1 MPLIVSK
8 DSLES
13 RPTTLTGLVELC
25 QNCVA
30 YCAERTERYLANRS
44 RAPRG
49 WEAEYEAIAAE
60 RRKEDTEKCESACR
74 LVQRGCPTV
83 ERLKAFDDN
92 QESLR
97 SRRSAPSSSVASMES
112 SNLPTIQEMSRCEHA
127 AERFA
132 SVLFAISQKP
142 TKVHFESVNPK
153 TGEVMKEGADDD
165 ASSPGGAVGGD
176 ASKVAAAALA
186 AGKKPFDKA
195 AIQDEILK
203 RWSTSRR
210 ERINMEE
217 LGVIRTGEET
227 MALKQQMAKEQQL
240 AERKAAEESGTV
252 PKW

>member
-1 MPLIVSK
+1 MPLIVSR

-13 RPTTLTGLVELC
+13 KQTTLVGLVELC
-25 QNCVA
+25 QDCVS
-30 YCAERTERYLANRS
+30 YCREKTERYLENRS

-49 WEAEYEAIAAE
+49 WETEYEAIAAE
-60 RRKEDTEKCESACR
+60 RRKEDAEKCEAACR

-83 ERLKAFDDN
+83 EKLQAYDAYY
-92 QESLR
+92 ESMRQSR
-97 SRRSAPSSSVASMES
+97 SSTAAGVPPPS
-112 SNLPTIQEMSRCEHA
+112 LPTIQEVSRCEHA

-142 TKVHFESVNPK
+142 TKVHFDSVNPK
-153 TGEVMKEGADDD
+153 TGEMMREGADEE
-165 ASSPGGAVGGD
+165 ASSADGAVAGD
-176 ASKVAAAALA
+176 ASKVAAAARA
-186 AGKKPFDKA
+186 AGKKPMDKA

-227 MALKQQMAKEQQL
+227 MALKQQMARDQQM
-240 AERKAAEESGTV
+240 ADRKTAEESGTV